1 MHELRLYEPATLLR
15 LHALLDND
23 NGADRPGEEH
33 VQDRSDTPGMVH
45 VRDASVALLLL
56 SGDSWRQKLR
66 HAFFLYDADG
76 RGKLHRVEWQ
86 QLLRAFGVP
95 PHRAQPSPAP
105 SQSATA

>member
-33 VQDRSDTPGMVH
+33 MQDRSDTPGMVH

-56 SGDSWRQKLR
+56 SGDSWRHKLR

-86 QLLRAFGVP
+86 QLLRAFGA
-95 PHRAQPSPAP
+95 RAP
-105 SQSATA
+105 SCPEPPTRSQSDSA